1 MQHAHR
7 NWWHHFSPK
16 NKAANF
22 AINRNTLA
30 PPPQKGIPHP
40 RSPIPDPDFP
50 AHETPMTCICA
61 YKQTTTTTG
70 NEVRKCVHNLVEV
83 VSIKFLD
90 TYSHRTAYL

>member
-1 MQHAHR
+1 MFIEIDGIIFPLKIRQQILR
-7 NWWHHFSPK
+7 SIETPS
-16 NKAANF
+16 
-22 AINRNTLA
+22 
-30 PPPQKGIPHP
+30 PQKVIPHP
-40 RSPIPDPDFP
+40 RSLIPDPDFP
-50 AHETPMTCICA
+50 VHETPMTCICA